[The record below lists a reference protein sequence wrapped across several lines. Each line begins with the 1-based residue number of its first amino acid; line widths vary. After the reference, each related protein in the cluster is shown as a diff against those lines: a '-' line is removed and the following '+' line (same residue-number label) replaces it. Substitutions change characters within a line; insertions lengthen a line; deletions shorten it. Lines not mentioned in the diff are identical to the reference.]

1 MTSKLIDK
9 MLPSATNHKVDVT
22 VKKWEGNLI
31 WEEGG
36 RLKKDNFQTFWQ
48 KLKCRHERL

>member
-22 VKKWEGNLI
+22 VKTSWEAKLI
-31 WEEGG
+31 REGG
-36 RLKKDNFQTFWQ
+36 GEVKLYMSKSQKNFLA
-48 KLKCRHERL
+48 KN